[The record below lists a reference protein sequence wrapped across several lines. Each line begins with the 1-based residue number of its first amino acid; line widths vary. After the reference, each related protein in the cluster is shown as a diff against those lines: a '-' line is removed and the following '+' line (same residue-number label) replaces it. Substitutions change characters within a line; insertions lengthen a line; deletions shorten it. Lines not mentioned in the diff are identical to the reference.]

1 MMKDRAKATEQVP
14 HELAV
19 LHQNIEELKKSEAG
33 YKQTVEALQKSEEY
47 FMAIT
52 QNSSDIII
60 IVDKMGTITY
70 VNPSIERFLGYKP
83 EELIGK
89 SGFDFIMLTDIPR
102 AIYDFGR
109 AVLTKNIIIPN
120 AFRVRH
126 KEGSEHV
133 LEGVGNNLLDN
144 PVVAGFVMNVR
155 DITDRRKAEEELSKY
170 RKHLEDLVEE
180 RTSELAK
187 INSQLLI
194 ELAERQRVEEAIRK
208 SEERYRLLAD
218 NAHDVI
224 WIADMDTRLIY
235 ISPSVSRALGFSIE
249 EAMART
255 MIEAFTPASFETT
268 MQVFTE
274 EMAIESSG
282 QSDPNRSRILEIEIF
297 HKDGFIVPF
306 EVHYSFLRGSD
317 GRPTGILAIARN
329 ITERKRAEKE
339 KRHREKLQ
347 SSLEITGAICHEM
360 NQPMQIISGYA
371 ELLAKDLSENHP
383 IYGRLRTIITQIE
396 RMSTITARLMKI
408 KDYETKAYMGWRKI
422 LDINKSSRDGAE

>member
-1 MMKDRAKATEQVP
+1 MKNDAKTTKRP
-14 HELAV
+14 PDELAA
-19 LHQNIEELKKSEAG
+19 LHKEINELKKAEAR

-47 FMAIT
+47 FRAVT

-60 IVDKMGTITY
+60 IVDKKGTITY
-70 VNPSIERFLGYKP
+70 VNPSIERLLGYKP

-89 SGFDFIMLTDIPR
+89 SGFDFIMLADIPR
-102 AIYDFGR
+102 AIYDFGK
-109 AVLTKNIIIPN
+109 AVLTRNIVIPN

-126 KEGSEHV
+126 KDGSEHV
-133 LEGVGNNLLDN
+133 LEGVGNNLLNN
-144 PVVAGFVMNVR
+144 PIVAGFVMNVR
-155 DITDRRKAEEELSKY
+155 DITDRRKAEEELSIH

-180 RTSELAK
+180 RTSEVAE

-194 ELAERQRVEEAIRK
+194 ELSERKRVEEAIRK

-224 WIADMDTRLIY
+224 WIAGLDTRLIY
-235 ISPSVSRALGFSIE
+235 ISPSVLRALGFSVE

-255 MIEAFTPASFETT
+255 MKKAFTPASFDMA
-268 MQVFTE
+268 MQTFAE
-274 EMAIESSG
+274 EMAKETSG
-282 QSDPNRSRILEIEIF
+282 QYDPNRSRILDIEMF
-297 HKDGFIVPF
+297 HKDGSIVPF
-306 EVHYSFLRGSD
+306 EVHYSFLRDSD
-317 GRPTGILAIARN
+317 GRPNGVLAIARN
-329 ITERKRAEKE
+329 ITERNKAEEE

-347 SSLEITGAICHEM
+347 SSLEIIGAICHEM

-371 ELLAKDLSENHP
+371 ELLVKNLPENRP
-383 IYGRLRTIITQIE
+383 LYDRLRAIISQIE

-408 KDYETKAYMGWRKI
+408 KDYETKDYMGWRKI

>member
-1 MMKDRAKATEQVP
+1 MKDRPKATEQVSD
-14 HELAV
+14 ELAV
-19 LHQNIEELKKSEAG
+19 LHQKIEELKKSKAG
-33 YKQTVEALQKSEEY
+33 YKQTVEALRKSEEY
-47 FMAIT
+47 FRAIT

-60 IVDKMGTITY
+60 IVDKKGTITY
-70 VNPSIERFLGYKP
+70 VNSSIERFLGYKP

-89 SGFDFIMLTDIPR
+89 SGFDFIMLADIPR

-109 AVLTKNIIIPN
+109 AILTKDIIIPN

-126 KEGSEHV
+126 KDGPEHV
-133 LEGVGNNLLDN
+133 LEGVGNNLVDN
-144 PVVAGFVMNVR
+144 PAVAGFVMNVR
-155 DITDRRKAEEELSKY
+155 DITERKKAEEELSKY
-170 RKHLEDLVEE
+170 RKRLEALVEE

-235 ISPSVSRALGFSIE
+235 ISPSVFRALGLSVE
-249 EAMART
+249 EALAKT
-255 MIEAFTPASFETT
+255 MIEAFTPASFEMV
-268 MQVFTE
+268 MQVFAE
-274 EMAIESSG
+274 EMAIESLD
-282 QSDPNRSRILEIEIF
+282 QYDPNRSRILEIEMF

-306 EVHYSFLRGSD
+306 EVQYSFLRGSD

-329 ITERKRAEKE
+329 ITERKKAGEE

-347 SSLEITGAICHEM
+347 SILELAGAICHEM

-371 ELLAKDLSENHP
+371 ELLVKDLSENHP
-383 IYGRLRTIITQIE
+383 LHERLRAILKQIE
-396 RMSTITARLMKI
+396 RMSTITGRLMKI
-408 KDYETKAYMGWRKI
+408 KDYETKDYMGKSKI
-422 LDINKSSRDGAE
+422 LDINKSSHNGGE